1 MKTLKDMMKDLT
13 GIDVEQDKISD
24 YLEYEALDLQGAY
37 LYRADLHWA
46 DLQGANLQ
54 GANLRW
60 ANLKGIEIT
69 KQQLDQLTVIEE
81 NE

>member
-1 MKTLKDMMKDLT
+1 MKTLYEMIKDLT
-13 GIDVEQDKISD
+13 DITVEQDKISD
-24 YLEYEALDLQGAY
+24 YLENEALDLRG
-37 LYRADLHWA
+37 ADLHWA

-81 NE
+81 EK